1 MPQRIIYGGL
11 TMMNESVERKCS
23 MCGKPFI
30 PNKYRPNQEVCSS
43 LECQYQRQLVNMKA
57 WREANP
63 NYFKYKESQDKSWK
77 QACRERSLDWRRKHK
92 EYLQL
97 YREANKERHREY
109 MRDYMREYRRR
120 KRQHEMVVS
129 GEPQKMEN
137 NENG

>member
-1 MPQRIIYGGL
+1 MEKEKNTRL
-11 TMMNESVERKCS
+11 EKKCI

-43 LECQYQRQLVNMKA
+43 LECQYQRQLKNMKS
-57 WREANP
+57 WRETNP

-77 QACRERSLDWRRKHK
+77 QACRERSLEWRRKHR

-109 MRDYMREYRRR
+109 MRDYMRKYRQQ
-120 KRQHEMVVS
+120 KKKETDGKKATS
-129 GEPQKMEN
+129 ETGETN
-137 NENG
+137 A

>member
-1 MPQRIIYGGL
+1 MER
-11 TMMNESVERKCS
+11 NERTERKCS

-43 LECQYQRQLVNMKA
+43 LECQYQRQLTNMKS
-57 WREANP
+57 WRESNP

-77 QACRERSLDWRRKHK
+77 QACRERSLDWRRKHT

-109 MRDYMREYRRR
+109 MREYMRKYRQK
-120 KRQHEMVVS
+120 KRAEES
-129 GEPQKMEN
+129 KEKSED
-137 NENG
+137 